1 MEDCHAFRCNV
12 LSARRYCTAA
22 GLGVPEG
29 ISLFLFIARHPP
41 REPGQQDC
49 VVKNALI
56 VEHSTSSM
64 LTGEWEKVYE
74 TLVSQGGSTPHVVCN
89 SSYGAARRAD
99 SLSD

>member
-12 LSARRYCTAA
+12 LSARRRCTAA
-22 GLGVPEG
+22 SLRIPEG
-29 ISLFLFIARHPP
+29 IPLSRFPARHSL

-49 VVKNALI
+49 MVKNALI
-56 VEHSTSSM
+56 VEHVTSSM

-74 TLVSQGGSTPHVVCN
+74 TLVSQGGSTRHVVCN

-99 SLSD
+99 SPSD